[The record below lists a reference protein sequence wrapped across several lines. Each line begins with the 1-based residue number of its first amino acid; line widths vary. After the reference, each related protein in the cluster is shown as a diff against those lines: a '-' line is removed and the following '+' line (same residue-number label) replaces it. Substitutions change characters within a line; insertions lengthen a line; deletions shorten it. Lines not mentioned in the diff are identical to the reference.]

1 MAIIAS
7 NFKTNHTRKSTHD
20 FINNVNDFL
29 NSNDIK
35 EEVDNIKDKFNDE
48 IDGELLNFIDKK
60 LEFYNK
66 MTEDKVNSLFK
77 TMWFNEIYDD
87 RVRGIGK

>member
-1 MAIIAS
+1 MKPYFF
-7 NFKTNHTRKSTHD
+7 NKG
-20 FINNVNDFL
+20 
-29 NSNDIK
+29 NSK
-35 EEVDNIKDKFNDE
+35 DNIKDKFNDE

-77 TMWFNEIYDD
+77 NMWFNEIYDD
-87 RVRGIGK
+87 RVRGMAK